1 MNEIVGVTS
10 TAEQSEAKIAE
21 LQARLAATQEELRLE
36 RERYRELRHRI
47 RNDLQ
52 GLATLISA
60 QSRRLDK
67 PEGCSSCAM
76 RLRSAAELH
85 NALDEEEG
93 GTDICMADYLWALS
107 EARRKAFD
115 DRIVGDTVADV
126 DIFLDYR
133 RAQCV
138 GLVYVEAVSNAM
150 KHAFPG
156 CVEGQIIAQFHR
168 VGDRFELI
176 VTDTGIGFDTDRP
189 SRGDGIQ
196 LMRGL
201 ARQLRGNLELRRL
214 AKGTMVRLAFPQK
227 AP

>member
-1 MNEIVGVTS
+1 MNDIIGVTFI
-10 TAEQSEAKIAE
+10 AESSRARIAE
-21 LQARLAATQEELRLE
+21 LEARLAATEEELRLE
-36 RERYRELRHRI
+36 RERYHELRHRI

-60 QSRRLDK
+60 QSRRLGK

-93 GTDICMADYLWALS
+93 GSEICMSDYLWALS

-115 DRIVGDTVADV
+115 DRIVGDTVTEE
-126 DIFLDYR
+126 DICLDYR

-156 CVEGQIIAQFHR
+156 RAEGQIEARFYRI
-168 VGDRFELI
+168 GDNFELT
-176 VTDTGIGFDTDRP
+176 VVDTGIGFDPVRP

-201 ARQLRGNLELRRL
+201 ARQLRGELELRRL
-214 AKGTMVRLAFPQK
+214 SKGTMVRLTFPQK

>member
-1 MNEIVGVTS
+1 MNEIVGVTC
-10 TAEQSEAKIAE
+10 TAEQSEMKIAE
-21 LQARLAATQEELRLE
+21 LEARLAATQEELRRE
-36 RERYRELRHRI
+36 RDRYRELRHRI

-85 NALDEEEG
+85 NALDDEEG

-115 DRIVGDTVADV
+115 DRIVGDTVAEE

-156 CVEGQIIAQFHR
+156 GAEGHIAARFHR
-168 VGDRFELI
+168 VGDRFEMT
-176 VTDTGIGFDTDRP
+176 VVDTGIGFDPERVG
-189 SRGDGIQ
+189 RGDGIQ

-201 ARQLRGNLELRRL
+201 ARQLRGDLELKRL
-214 AKGTMVRLAFPQK
+214 EKGTMVRLTFPQQIS
-227 AP
+227 